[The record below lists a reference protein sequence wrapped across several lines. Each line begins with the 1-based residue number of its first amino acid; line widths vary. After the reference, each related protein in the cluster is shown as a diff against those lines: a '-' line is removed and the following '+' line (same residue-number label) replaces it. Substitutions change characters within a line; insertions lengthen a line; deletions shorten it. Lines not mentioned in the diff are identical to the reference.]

1 MGNVNDLEIMKAL
14 GEEATKNWTTKKTK
28 DELLEEYKEIN
39 NRLHHLREMENEA
52 QAEFRVAMERLN
64 GIQSNIEK
72 ADDELAIN
80 NGKLQS
86 KDY

>member
-1 MGNVNDLEIMKAL
+1 
-14 GEEATKNWTTKKTK
+14 
-28 DELLEEYKEIN
+28 
-39 NRLHHLREMENEA
+39 
-52 QAEFRVAMERLN
+52 MERLN